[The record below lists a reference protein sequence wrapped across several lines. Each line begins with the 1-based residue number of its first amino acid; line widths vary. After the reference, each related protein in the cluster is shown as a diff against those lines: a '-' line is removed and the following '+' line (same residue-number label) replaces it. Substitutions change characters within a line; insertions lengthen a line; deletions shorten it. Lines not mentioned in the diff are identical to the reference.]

1 MLAMAPKYN
10 DPNKLVTINS
20 QIVLK
25 VKKFLEIPHNSVDS
39 GLLSSC
45 IMMVALLPPTL
56 RGPIARIPLQV
67 TFFEMLSSNSQPQLL
82 IDEQHRHFST
92 EHLKS
97 DLGRRTA
104 RGG

>member
-56 RGPIARIPLQV
+56 RDPSRESHFKL
-67 TFFEMLSSNSQPQLL
+67 
-82 IDEQHRHFST
+82 HFSRCSPVI
-92 EHLKS
+92 HNRS
-97 DLGRRTA
+97 F
-104 RGG
+104 